1 MDGDTLVSTTDLTG
15 RITHCNEAF
24 VIASGFDYDE
34 LLGQPHDIVRH
45 PDVPSEAFK
54 DLWSTVGRG
63 RPWSCVVKNRRKNGD
78 HYWVL
83 ANVTPVMQ
91 AGKPVAYM
99 SVRLKPSQDQIRAT
113 ELLYAQI
120 MAQRKS
126 ARQTFE
132 LHAGNV
138 RSVGWRDWLGKL
150 HRLTLLQR
158 AIFGMASVLGL
169 TLLPLWLLNTSPT
182 VTALSALASGSIGAA
197 GFITWFRRTVTEPL
211 ARADRLAGCNLD
223 GNITYDTTSPLGSL
237 MRRLWLVNLN
247 MRAIVSD
254 VRAEVLGMKQATESM
269 YSGSVELAE
278 RTNSQAEGVEKT
290 SAAVEQISG
299 AVKQTADTAHEL
311 ATQST
316 EASALADRG
325 GEAVDQVAQSMQ
337 RIQASSQR
345 ITEIIEVIEMLA
357 FETNLLALN
366 AAVEA
371 SHAGEH
377 GRGFGVVAAE
387 VRALAQR
394 STKAASQIREL
405 IRDSS
410 HEVEQ
415 GSLTVTSAAATI
427 RKAVDSVQQVSV
439 RLEEITLSTRE
450 EAQGVDQ
457 ISHAM
462 QVLDDVTQQNT
473 ALVRHQTSAC
483 EGLES
488 RSSSLSDLGIV
499 GCKSTAAGYFS
510 PLSYPISR
518 YWVRKR
524 RKLSSLGPIFAFDD
538 LSPTGC

>member
-1 MDGDTLVSTTDLTG
+1 MKINLPVTQKEYELVDGDTLVSTTDLTG

-99 SVRLKPSQDQIRAT
+99 SVRLKPSQEQIRAA
-113 ELLYAQI
+113 EVLYAQI
-120 MAQRKS
+120 MAQRTS
-126 ARQTFE
+126 GRQTFE

-158 AIFGMASVLGL
+158 AILGMASVLGL
-169 TLLPLWLLNTSPT
+169 TLLPLWLLDTSPAG
-182 VTALSALASGSIGAA
+182 TALSALVSGSIGAT

-211 ARADRLAGCNLD
+211 ARADRLAGEVAGCNLD
-223 GNITYDTTSPLGSL
+223 GNIAYDTTSPLGSL

-247 MRAIVSD
+247 MRAIVAD
-254 VRAEVLGMKQATESM
+254 VRAEVLGMKQATVSM
-269 YSGSVELAE
+269 YSGSVELAQ

-290 SAAVEQISG
+290 SAAIEQISG

-357 FETNLLALN
+357 FQTNLLALN

-415 GSLTVTSAAATI
+415 GSLTVTRAADTI

-473 ALVRHQTSAC
+473 ALVQEQTSAC

-488 RSSSLSDLGIV
+488 RSSTLTRAVSV
-499 GCKSTAAGYFS
+499 FTM
-510 PLSYPISR
+510 
-518 YWVRKR
+518 KR
-524 RKLSSLGPIFAFDD
+524 QH
-538 LSPTGC
+538 